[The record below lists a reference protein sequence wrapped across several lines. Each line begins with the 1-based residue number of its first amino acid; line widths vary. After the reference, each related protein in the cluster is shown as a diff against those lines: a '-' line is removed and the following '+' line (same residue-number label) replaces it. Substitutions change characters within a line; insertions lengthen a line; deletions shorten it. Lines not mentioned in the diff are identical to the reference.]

1 MPTLLSPFRLLSS
14 LTARPRAWP
23 SGAALVAILF
33 LPATLSAQSTEGDG
47 TIVFG
52 PGNTVRVDTFFTST
66 YPTSPA
72 VRFDATASVN
82 QGVVVNTANVAVT
95 MNGDTSILPPLAT
108 AYALR
113 FTSTGGSLVAN
124 GATLRASTSGGLNFV
139 NAANATLTDTVI
151 DFTPTSASG
160 AAAVLLQNGGTFSA
174 TGGSIAYNP
183 SGSLATLNHALR
195 NTAGSL
201 ALSLTDVA
209 VSVGTTTS
217 HRGRGF
223 DLAGGGTVDL
233 LGTTSVTARQAE
245 ALRLD
250 GGYTVTNAGTLT
262 TLDASGNHADG
273 AVQLTSGITNFTN
286 SAGGVVH
293 GASASFSADGAMRVN
308 TEASGSTLINAG
320 TIDGIFSE
328 NTGGYLAALTLTNSG
343 TIAVTNRAAVTFGS
357 GTVTNQ
363 AGGTISGGASHQGLL
378 INTGDTGTDFA
389 LTNSGAISGG
399 TAVSASAR
407 TLTVINQSSA
417 TLTGTAAAGTAF
429 GAQLISSGGSASLTN
444 AGTISG
450 RQGVQITGQS
460 DVASTQA
467 LTVTNSGTITGTA
480 TQGIRVDADFAAT
493 AARNITMTN
502 EAGALIQGGTT
513 TPFSYNI
520 ANAAVYAANRG
531 TGIIAIDNHGTIDA
545 RNQSNAIGVSVSDSV
560 QATITL
566 HTGSTTT
573 GAIRGT
579 NPNNSANAGVT
590 LAFAGTGNY
599 GGVTAGMTR
608 YLKSTT
614 GTWTYSGE
622 RTGGSVEVTAGTL
635 VFSNRDLGSS
645 VSTTV
650 TNGTFRLSPASPMTA
665 GSLSLNSNDLTV
677 GTGGRLEI
685 AATARAAFTGS
696 GGTARVE
703 NAGVLVLDGVAS
715 FSSNANF
722 ALQVTT
728 NGLLAGTGRSTGFM
742 RIENGGTFD
751 AGNGNLASA
760 GLFRTYEFGGA
771 AGGLTFGDGGLLRW
785 TLASPSESGPGVNF
799 DQIGLDGSTSVTY
812 ESGARFGFDFSAF
825 GEGPSAAN
833 SFWHSDRTW
842 EFVNG
847 GTVTGGANLLF
858 ATTGLATYDFAGVGF
873 FTLNGDGRTL
883 DWTANV
889 TAIPEPSTWAL
900 IFGGAALSAV
910 IWRRRLVGK

>member
-1 MPTLLSPFRLLSS
+1 MPTFLSPFRLLSS
-14 LTARPRAWP
+14 LAARLRAWP
-23 SGAALVAILF
+23 SGAALVAIIF

-95 MNGDTSILPPLAT
+95 MNGDTSILPPPAT

-124 GATLRASTSGGLNFV
+124 GATLRASTSGALNFV
-139 NAANATLTDTVI
+139 SAANATLTDTVI

-183 SGSLATLNHALR
+183 AGSLSNVNAALR
-195 NTAGSL
+195 NSAGSL
-201 ALSLTDVA
+201 ALSLTDVTVTSGSA
-209 VSVGTTTS
+209 PS
-217 HRGRGF
+217 HRGYGL
-223 DLAGGGTVDL
+223 DLVGGGTVDL

-245 ALRLD
+245 ALRLN
-250 GGYTVTNAGTLT
+250 GAYTVTNAGTLT
-262 TLDASGNHADG
+262 TLDASGNDADG
-273 AVQLTSGITNFTN
+273 AVRLTGGVTSFTN
-286 SAGGVVH
+286 SASGVIN
-293 GASASFSADGAMRVN
+293 GAAASFSADGAIRVN
-308 TEASGSTLINAG
+308 TEASGSTIANAG
-320 TIDGIFSE
+320 TIDGITSE

-343 TIAVTNRAAVTFGS
+343 TIATTNRTAVGFGS
-357 GTVTNQ
+357 GSVTNQ
-363 AGGTISGGASHQGLL
+363 AGGTISGGASSTGLSV
-378 INTGDTGTDFA
+378 TGGDIDTDFS
-389 LTNSGAISGG
+389 LTNAGAISGG
-399 TAVSASAR
+399 TAVNTSAR
-407 TLTVINQSSA
+407 TLTVTNQA
-417 TLTGTAAAGTAF
+417 GGTLTGTAAAGTAY

-444 AGTISG
+444 VGTISG
-450 RQGVQITGQS
+450 RQGVQITGQG
-460 DVASTQA
+460 DVASVQN
-467 LTVTNSGTITGTA
+467 LTVTNSGSLTGTV
-480 TQGIRVDADFAAT
+480 TQGVRVDGDFAAT
-493 AARNITMTN
+493 AARNITITN
-502 EAGALIQGGTT
+502 EVGALIQGGTT

-531 TGIIAIDNHGTIDA
+531 SGTITIDNRGTIDA

-599 GGVTAGMTR
+599 GGDTAGITR

-622 RTGGSVEVTAGTL
+622 RTGGSVEVTGGTL

-645 VSTTV
+645 VNTTV
-650 TNGTFRLSPASPMTA
+650 TNGTLRLSPASPMSA
-665 GSLSLNSNDLTV
+665 GNLSLNANDLTV

-703 NAGVLVLDGVAS
+703 NAGVLLLDGVAS
-715 FSSNANF
+715 FSSNSNF

-785 TLASPSESGPGVNF
+785 TLASLSETGAGVNF

-825 GEGPSAAN
+825 GEGPTAAN
-833 SFWHSDRTW
+833 SFWHSNRSW

-847 GTVTGGANLLF
+847 GTVNGGANLLF
-858 ATTGLATYDFAGVGF
+858 ADTGLATYDFAGVGF
-873 FTLNGDGRTL
+873 FTLAGDGRTL

-900 IFGGAALSAV
+900 LIGGGALILV
-910 IWRRRLVGK
+910 LWRRRFTA